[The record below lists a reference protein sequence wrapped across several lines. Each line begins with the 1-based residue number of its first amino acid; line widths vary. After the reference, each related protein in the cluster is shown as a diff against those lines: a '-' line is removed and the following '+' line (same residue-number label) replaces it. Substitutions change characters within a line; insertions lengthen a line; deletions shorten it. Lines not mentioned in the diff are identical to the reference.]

1 MIVHF
6 PVHAILNHHK
16 MHLIDILNQD
26 TRNTHPFLK
35 SKPSNNESLKWSDK
49 KLDVPLL
56 EWKNETPFKLE
67 IPNW

>member
-6 PVHAILNHHK
+6 PVHAILKSPQNASHRYLE
-16 MHLIDILNQD
+16 LIRRIL
-26 TRNTHPFLK
+26 TLTK
-35 SKPSNNESLKWSDK
+35 SKSSNNESLKWSDK